1 MAEPELGRATI
12 VYDDP
17 EEGVVETV
25 VENERIAYFDDHW
38 LVKVD
43 TDAEGNDVVRRIP
56 RERVQYVERSVEE
69 FKDKLDQIADEAQ
82 SRLPI

>member
-43 TDAEGNDVVRRIP
+43 TDTEGNDVVRRIP